1 MYYSTMTQKDVINII
16 KNMRKEKATSKQI
29 VKHAKTIA
37 YSPSESVIRKQ
48 ICALVKNNILKYNSI
63 DKTYSFV

>member
-1 MYYSTMTQKDVINII
+1 
-16 KNMRKEKATSKQI
+16 MRKEKATSKQI

-48 ICALVKNNILKYNSI
+48 IGALVKNNILKYNSI
-63 DKTYSFV
+63 DKTYRFV